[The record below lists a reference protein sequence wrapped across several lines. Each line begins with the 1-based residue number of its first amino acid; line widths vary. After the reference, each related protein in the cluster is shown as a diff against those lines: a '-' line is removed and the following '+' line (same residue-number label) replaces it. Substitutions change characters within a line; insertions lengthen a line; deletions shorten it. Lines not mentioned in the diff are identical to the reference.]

1 MSTCKCARVF
11 QNIIKF
17 NNNNNNNNNGA
28 CKILSGR
35 REINYTESYIETAC
49 IAMTCEHDEIKKSD
63 DTLAMW
69 ITISTIEYYTKPYS
83 G

>member
-1 MSTCKCARVF
+1 MSICECACVF

-17 NNNNNNNNNGA
+17 NNNNNNGE
-28 CKILSGR
+28 CKILSGG
-35 REINYTESYIETAC
+35 REINYTESYIETAYN

-69 ITISTIEYYTKPYS
+69 ITISTIKYYTKPHS